1 VSFFC
6 NIIDYELFVSMW
18 MIVVRVLTA
27 FQFFGWR
34 GQSGEDALK
43 TALARRGTRPNHF
56 TRLPLSPSLRRTSMD
71 ASARPQHHG
80 FEVSS
85 HAPPDNL
92 LTRTYSI
99 PLAHSTCSERN
110 HSATSTD
117 MRSDW
122 RNAIVDLTND
132 SDTDSNDNEVE
143 FAFPPA
149 IPISTPEP
157 PSATPKSP
165 KPSDPRPPFLGNG
178 GHTPH
183 HAGAHTLS
191 SAATSASTY
200 KAPGLDIPG
209 RNGASSQ
216 SYVGGFGGNRGGA
229 ESTGTSTP
237 GQSAKR
243 RKLSV
248 PGTQMQHT
256 TPAQNNVAR
265 PNHQS
270 ATPSSQAAPA
280 GRATTATSA
289 AKVRTTDKIMSISE
303 MKTALKTGAG
313 SVPFLDEVLAS
324 APRPLH
330 IERLS
335 QNAEVAPNWPT
346 SSSLPAS
353 VPVQNESPRSSLP
366 FATLASTSLAS
377 TNMPLP
383 HSSIHDEIEVDSPLP
398 LAVGDTVGAQGIAGA
413 ISNQFQKMEED
424 RPADDPYV
432 DIPDVPQETTI
443 IPAVPEKTTENPS
456 LKKLPLATSISE
468 NPRVGAIVKGGF
480 TEEDDHYLI
489 FLKEVKKY
497 PWRDITTEFAKHRP
511 ARLYHNLQSHYSA
524 VLNKRNRSQD
534 PATLNLPPHFS
545 AEATIDWP
553 AVHAG
558 APRPALAR
566 LPRFSNPRNNTRNGR
581 APASLAEQDYSSG
594 ADSESRRE
602 RSRRAPAVNYN
613 WMHLR
618 TQLADDTEQE
628 SVNGVV
634 RDGSDEPESNMHLD
648 SPIEEAPIP
657 YAEATS
663 QIDPLDSRFETDDA
677 KMGLIANQKSSGRSK
692 EKLPYLNTS
701 QRRRIQ
707 ESPSEYGWDHSIGHE
722 WTGAVL
728 HVDFS
733 PVEMDLVEM
742 AIAKLL
748 PSVSHQSRHSTRR
761 RTLRHT
767 LNLLT
772 EPHRLQLVDQLSRRL
787 SSRSVASTK
796 AFLDDARAGEIS
808 EDPQVQRLAAVRSNT
823 FSSRRGESTAST
835 IRQRELGLQ
844 SRRGWKTAF
853 SPLSYQIKNTMM
865 DTLGSTLFWTG
876 ASSDIHTVSW
886 SSNGECFA
894 AGAVAVTDQDSMQ
907 YNRPNNLLY
916 SNVSHKVIHELG
928 EHNIRRPKTE
938 TGANSTDAMFESQ
951 DPRLYT
957 TVSSVAFSPG
967 GNLMYSAGYDQH
979 VYIWNI
985 GEGSSQPTLGRALLH
1000 KAEVDMMA
1008 VSQTHDGIVAT
1019 AAKRNSDNSVKLI
1032 KFDEESLDD
1041 SFRSHIHNYN
1051 SKKAV
1056 KQPGLNILPTALK
1069 FEPTYGRLLLAGFGA
1084 NVRQDNGLDTTGD
1097 LCIWDIE
1104 TKTDLSVH
1112 GSSRNVFDV
1121 AFNPYQRNEPFFAI
1135 GCVANGNVNRG
1146 TRSVIRL
1153 YSGSHDPIKYSRSVE
1168 LECEALDMNDVV
1180 WW

>member
-1 VSFFC
+1 
-6 NIIDYELFVSMW
+6 
-18 MIVVRVLTA
+18 
-27 FQFFGWR
+27 
-34 GQSGEDALK
+34 
-43 TALARRGTRPNHF
+43 
-56 TRLPLSPSLRRTSMD
+56 MD

-80 FEVSS
+80 FGVSS
-85 HAPPDNL
+85 HAPDNL
-92 LTRTYSI
+92 LTPTYSI
-99 PLAHSTCSERN
+99 GLANSTYSERN
-110 HSATSTD
+110 HSPTPTN

-122 RNAIVDLTND
+122 RNGVVDLTND
-132 SDTDSNDNEVE
+132 SDSDSNNNEVE

-149 IPISTPEP
+149 IPIPIPKP
-157 PSATPKSP
+157 PSATPKS
-165 KPSDPRPPFLGNG
+165 SRTSESRPPLQGHD

-191 SAATSASTY
+191 STATPASTY
-200 KAPGLDIPG
+200 KAPGLDTPG
-209 RNGASSQ
+209 RDGASSQ
-216 SYVGGFGGNRGGA
+216 SYVGGFGGNRSGA
-229 ESTGTSTP
+229 ENTGTSTP

-248 PGTQMQHT
+248 PATQMQHT
-256 TPAQNNVAR
+256 IPAQNNVA
-265 PNHQS
+265 PPHHQW
-270 ATPSSQAAPA
+270 ATSSSQAAPA
-280 GRATTATSA
+280 GHATTATPA
-289 AKVRTTDKIMSISE
+289 VKVRTTDKIMSINE
-303 MKTALKTGAG
+303 MKMALKTGAG
-313 SVPFLDEVLAS
+313 AVPFLEEVLAS

-330 IERLS
+330 IHRLS
-335 QNAEVAPNWPT
+335 QNTEVAPKRPA
-346 SSSLPAS
+346 SSSLPAQ
-353 VPVQNESPRSSLP
+353 VPVQNEMPRSSLP
-366 FATLASTSLAS
+366 FANLASSSLPSA
-377 TNMPLP
+377 NLPLP
-383 HSSIHDEIEVDSPLP
+383 HSFIHDEMEVDTPRP
-398 LAVGDTVGAQGIAGA
+398 LAVGDTVGAQGTAGV
-413 ISNQFQKMEED
+413 ISNHFRKMEED
-424 RPADDPYV
+424 RPANDPYV

-443 IPAVPEKTTENPS
+443 IPAVPEKTTKNPS
-456 LKKLPLATSISE
+456 IKKLPLPSLISE
-468 NPRVGAIVKGGF
+468 SPRVGVIVKGGF

-497 PWRDITTEFAKHRP
+497 SWRDITTEFAKHRP
-511 ARLYHNLQSHYSA
+511 ARQYHNLQSHYSA

-534 PATLNLPPHFS
+534 PATLNLPPPFS

-558 APRPALAR
+558 APGPAPAR
-566 LPRFSNPRNNTRNGR
+566 LPKFSSPRNNSRNGR
-581 APASLAEQDYSSG
+581 ALASVAEQDYSSG

-613 WMHLR
+613 WTHLR
-618 TQLADDTEQE
+618 TQNADDTEQE
-628 SVNGVV
+628 SVSRFV
-634 RDGSDEPESNMHLD
+634 RDGSDEESNMHLD
-648 SPIEEAPIP
+648 SPTEEPPIP
-657 YAEATS
+657 HAKAIS
-663 QIDPLDSRFETDDA
+663 QIDPMGFRFEANDA
-677 KMGLIANQKSSGRSK
+677 KMGLIANQKSSGGSK
-692 EKLPYLNTS
+692 EKLPYLNNS
-701 QRRRIQ
+701 QRRNLQ
-707 ESPSEYGWDHSIGHE
+707 ELPSGYGWGHSVGHE

-733 PVEMDLVEM
+733 SVEMDLVER

-748 PSVSHQSRHSTRR
+748 PSGSYQSRHRTCR
-761 RTLRHT
+761 RTLRHN
-767 LNLLT
+767 LNRLT
-772 EPHRLQLVDQLSRRL
+772 EPHQLQLVDQLSRRF
-787 SSRSVASTK
+787 SSRSAASIK
-796 AFLDDARAGEIS
+796 AFLDDARAGKIS
-808 EDPQVQRLAAVRSNT
+808 EDPQVQRLAAVRSKT

-844 SRRGWKTAF
+844 SRRGWKTAS
-853 SPLSYQIKNTMM
+853 SPLSYQIKNTIK
-865 DTLGSTLFWTG
+865 DTLGPTLFWTG

-886 SSNGECFA
+886 SPNGECFA

-916 SNVSHKVIHELG
+916 GNVSHQVIHELG

-1008 VSQTHDGIVAT
+1008 VSQTHAGRVAT

-1032 KFDEESLDD
+1032 TFDEESLDD
-1041 SFRSHIHNYN
+1041 NFRPQIHNYN
-1051 SKKAV
+1051 SKKAIN
-1056 KQPGLNILPTALK
+1056 QPGLNILPTALK
-1069 FEPTYGRLLLAGFGA
+1069 VEPTYGRLLLAGFGA

-1146 TRSVIRL
+1146 THSVIRL
-1153 YSGSHDPIKYSRSVE
+1153 YSGSHNPIKYSRSVE

>member
-1 VSFFC
+1 
-6 NIIDYELFVSMW
+6 M
-18 MIVVRVLTA
+18 
-27 FQFFGWR
+27 
-34 GQSGEDALK
+34 DAL
-43 TALARRGTRPNHF
+43 
-56 TRLPLSPSLRRTSMD
+56 
-71 ASARPQHHG
+71 ARPQHHG

-85 HAPPDNL
+85 HAPDNP
-92 LTRTYSI
+92 LTPTYSMG
-99 PLAHSTCSERN
+99 LVNSTCSERN
-110 HSATSTD
+110 HSPTPTN

-122 RNAIVDLTND
+122 RNGVVDLTND
-132 SDTDSNDNEVE
+132 SDSDSNNNEVL
-143 FAFPPA
+143 PPV
-149 IPISTPEP
+149 IPL
-157 PSATPKSP
+157 SATPKHP
-165 KPSDPRPPFLGNG
+165 KTSDSRPPFLGNG

-191 SAATSASTY
+191 GAATPASTY
-200 KAPGLDIPG
+200 KAPGLDTPG

-216 SYVGGFGGNRGGA
+216 SYVGGFSGNRSGA
-229 ESTGTSTP
+229 ESTSTSTP
-237 GQSAKR
+237 GPSAKR

-248 PGTQMQHT
+248 PATQMQYT
-256 TPAQNNVAR
+256 TPAQNNVAP
-265 PNHQS
+265 PNHQC
-270 ATPSSQAAPA
+270 AKLSSQAAPA
-280 GRATTATSA
+280 GHATTATPT
-289 AKVRTTDKIMSISE
+289 AKVRTTDKIMSINE

-313 SVPFLDEVLAS
+313 SVPFLEEVLAS

-330 IERLS
+330 IHRLS
-335 QNAEVAPNWPT
+335 QNTEVAPKRPA
-346 SSSLPAS
+346 SSSLPAQ
-353 VPVQNESPRSSLP
+353 VPVQNELPRSSSP
-366 FATLASTSLAS
+366 FAKMASSSLPSA
-377 TNMPLP
+377 NLPLP
-383 HSSIHDEIEVDSPLP
+383 RSFIYNEMEVDTPLP
-398 LAVGDTVGAQGIAGA
+398 VAVGDSVGVQGTAGA
-413 ISNQFQKMEED
+413 ISNQFQKTEED
-424 RPADDPYV
+424 RPANDPYV

-443 IPAVPEKTTENPS
+443 IPAVPEKTTKNPS
-456 LKKLPLATSISE
+456 IKKLPLASSISE
-468 NPRVGAIVKGGF
+468 SPRVGAIVKGGF

-497 PWRDITTEFAKHRP
+497 SWRDITTEFAKHRP
-511 ARLYHNLQSHYSA
+511 ARQYHTLQSHYSA

-534 PATLNLPPHFS
+534 PATLNLPPSFS
-545 AEATIDWP
+545 AEAAIDWP

-558 APRPALAR
+558 APGPAPAR
-566 LPRFSNPRNNTRNGR
+566 LPRFSSPRNNSRNGR
-581 APASLAEQDYSSG
+581 ALASVTEQDYSSG

-618 TQLADDTEQE
+618 TQFADDTEHE
-628 SVNGVV
+628 SVSGFV
-634 RDGSDEPESNMHLD
+634 RDGSDEESNMHLD
-648 SPIEEAPIP
+648 SPTEELPIP
-657 YAEATS
+657 HAKAIS
-663 QIDPLDSRFETDDA
+663 QIDPLQLRFEADNV
-677 KMGLIANQKSSGRSK
+677 KMGLFANQKSSGGSK
-692 EKLPYLNTS
+692 EKLPYLNNS
-701 QRRRIQ
+701 QRRNLQ
-707 ESPSEYGWDHSIGHE
+707 QPPSGYGWGHSIGHE

-733 PVEMDLVEM
+733 SVEMDLVER

-748 PSVSHQSRHSTRR
+748 PSGSYQPRHRTCR
-761 RTLRHT
+761 RTLRHN
-767 LNLLT
+767 LNRLT

-787 SSRSVASTK
+787 SSRSAASIK
-796 AFLDDARAGEIS
+796 AFLDDARAGKIS
-808 EDPQVQRLAAVRSNT
+808 EDPQVQRLAAVRSKT

-844 SRRGWKTAF
+844 SRRGWKTAS
-853 SPLSYQIKNTMM
+853 SPLSYQIKNMIK
-865 DTLGSTLFWTG
+865 DTLGPTLFWTG

-886 SSNGECFA
+886 SPNGECFA

-916 SNVSHKVIHELG
+916 GNVSHQVIHELG

-938 TGANSTDAMFESQ
+938 TGVNSTDAMFESQ
-951 DPRLYT
+951 DPKLYT

-1008 VSQTHDGIVAT
+1008 VSQTHEGRVAT

-1032 KFDEESLDD
+1032 TFDEESLDD
-1041 SFRSHIHNYN
+1041 NFRPQIHNYN

-1056 KQPGLNILPTALK
+1056 NQPGLNILPTALK
-1069 FEPTYGRLLLAGFGA
+1069 VEPTYGRLLLAGFGA